1 MRFSFPLPPR
11 SVGEGWGGGRDS
23 VYAPFS
29 IVLSSVP
36 KATSQIAA
44 KG

>member
-1 MRFSFPLPPR
+1 MRCSFPLPPR
-11 SVGEGWGGGRDS
+11 SVGGGWGGGRDS

-29 IVLSSVP
+29 TVLNSVP
-36 KATSQIAA
+36 RIASQIAA